1 MKLSDIEFSCK
12 CISNISAIPIRVYD
26 NNELILLFGLENMPI
41 DPITPYRDLLLSYKD
56 PISYYSTPFYQLFG
70 TVKCDLY
77 TIIIGPVG
85 STDYSQQEK
94 RNYAFSLGISLID
107 FDILLIAMKQIPGFT
122 PDSFVN
128 LLLLI
133 YYNFTGIKRDIGNVT
148 PYIQINSERA
158 VTSNLK
164 VNKTTKSD
172 DIDIPPHNTRAFEKE
187 MLNYIREGDVNG
199 LKRFFA
205 DRIPG
210 RVGVL
215 SNDHVRQQKNM
226 FIVAAT
232 LISRAAM
239 DGGLYEDEAYKLS
252 DIYIRRCE
260 DLFSI
265 DAIMQLSYEMA
276 IDFAEQVF
284 KVDSRTSLSPFVASV
299 VTYIR
304 SNISSDLTCT
314 TLSKHFSIHRNQ
326 LNNKFKEE
334 TGKTLSEFVMN
345 EKIRRAKSLLTNT
358 ENGLSEIADYLGF
371 SSQSHLQTVFKK
383 HTNQTLKEYRDH
395 FSGLQ

>member
-12 CISNISAIPIRVYD
+12 CISNISAIPIRVYE
-26 NNELILLFGLENMPI
+26 NNELVLSFGLENMPV
-41 DPITPYRDLLLSYKD
+41 DPVVLHKDILLSYED
-56 PISYYSTPFYQLFG
+56 SISYYCTPFYQLYG
-70 TVKCDLY
+70 TLRYEKYILL
-77 TIIIGPVG
+77 IGPVG
-85 STDYSQQEK
+85 GTDYTLQEK
-94 RNYAFSLGISLID
+94 RNYAYTLGITPID
-107 FDILLIAMKQIPGFT
+107 FDILLNAMKQIPKFT
-122 PDSFVN
+122 PDSFIN

-133 YYNFTGIKRDIGNVT
+133 YFSFTGIKKDLSGVT
-148 PYIQINSERA
+148 PYMQISNDRIITSIQNTKTVDISENYD
-158 VTSNLK
+158 T
-164 VNKTTKSD
+164 
-172 DIDIPPHNTRAFEKE
+172 PPHNTRVFEKE
-187 MLNYIREGDVNG
+187 MLNYVREGDVNG
-199 LKRFFA
+199 LKDFFTG
-205 DRIPG
+205 RIPG

-215 SNDHVRQQKNM
+215 SNDQVRQQKNM

-260 DLFSI
+260 ELFSI

-276 IDFAEQVF
+276 IDFTKRVF
-284 KVDSRTSLSPFVASV
+284 ITDSKTSLSPLIASV

-304 SNISSDLTCT
+304 SNISSDLSCT
-314 TLSKHFSIHRNQ
+314 SLSKIFSIHRNH

-345 EKIRRAKSLLTNT
+345 EKIRRAKSLLANT
-358 ENGLSEIADYLGF
+358 ENGLSEISDYLGF

-383 HTNQTLKEYRDH
+383 HTNKTLKEYRDH
-395 FSGLQ
+395 FRSS